1 MKKIPGF
8 TLIEVLLA
16 TMILVVAVSA
26 ILYTIIQGFN
36 IQGTSKDFSLAMSAA
51 RAEIEKVRNQ
61 DFSSIATGTFIFDPN
76 GEDDNLN
83 GVLDLGEDENG
94 NGILDSPFDGS
105 GQIVISDAQLSAGG
119 TITNLKNIR
128 VVICWRQKD
137 GRIIGEDNG
146 QGDGIALDGILH
158 ADEKAAGNGD
168 ELMDSPCV
176 VVSSIANKG

>member
-51 RAEIEKVRNQ
+51 RTEIEKVRNQ

-76 GEDDNLN
+76 E
-83 GVLDLGEDENG
+83 

-146 QGDGIALDGILH
+146 QGDSIALDGILQ
-158 ADEKAAGNGD
+158 AEEKAAGNGD
-168 ELMDSPCV
+168 DLIDSPCV